1 MQWKRSLK
9 DIKCLIEHWKSFL
22 LRKFSTNWESN
33 DQSKCTFNCPESNF
47 AFCQFS
53 LSHGSIVLF
62 VVPNEKTKSI
72 HFYFHVYYQLCN
84 PQGLCIFLRFVVVE
98 QYHTSMNWRKIG
110 FSHFNVSF
118 WLTQAR
124 KWVFSRQS
132 FDLSWYTSKYVT
144 CTPRLLHTKSIL
156 CYF

>member
-1 MQWKRSLK
+1 MKREHILSLKLHHLFFPGIFLYRLMFMCNRLFLQFSANPKCNEKRSLK
-9 DIKCLIEHWKSFL
+9 DIKCLIERWKSFL

-53 LSHGSIVLF
+53 LSHGSIVIF
-62 VVPNEKTKSI
+62 VIPNEKTKSI

-98 QYHTSMNWRKIG
+98 Q
-110 FSHFNVSF
+110 
-118 WLTQAR
+118 
-124 KWVFSRQS
+124 
-132 FDLSWYTSKYVT
+132 
-144 CTPRLLHTKSIL
+144 
-156 CYF
+156 